1 VSITT
6 PQPGGK
12 RVTIDDML
20 ACVRREIG
28 MRRRVYPRWVEQSK
42 MSAADADREIE
53 TMEAVH
59 THLLA
64 EKERQNPSLFG

>member
-1 VSITT
+1 MNITNLPSI
-6 PQPGGK
+6 
-12 RVTIDDML
+12 TIDDML

-28 MRRRVYPRWVEQSK
+28 MRKRVYPRWVEQSK
-42 MSAADADREIE
+42 MTAASADREIE
-53 TMEAVH
+53 VMEAVH